1 MGDRS
6 RTENAVM
13 ADRSGPAPGIQ
24 DPKRLPMTVKGVKS
38 DALDFPGEAHRL
50 SGLEGS
56 MTILSL
62 TVAAAVLV
70 AGAQTPAGELAG
82 RWEGRISAG
91 GQSLRIVLNVD
102 AVGGATL
109 DSPDQG
115 VNGLPVSGLSV
126 TGGVVRFSIPAA
138 GGAFEGA
145 LADGGR
151 TLNGVLTQ
159 GGASLPLVFSR
170 VLELTPS
177 APPPSL
183 APEPV
188 AAARPQTP
196 QAPFPYRSEDVVI
209 PTPTPGVQLAGT
221 LTLPEGAGPFP
232 AVLLITGS
240 GQQDRDETVFGHKPF
255 LVLADALSRRGVA
268 VLRVD
273 DRGVG
278 GSTGP
283 AATAT
288 SADFAIDAGA
298 SFAFLEARPEI
309 APDRVGLIGHSEG
322 GTIAPLV
329 AQADP
334 RVAFIVMI
342 AGPAVS
348 GGDLLVEQSRAIQQA
363 SGVAPAVVDGNVAI
377 QSRIM
382 RAVAADADRPEAAI
396 AAVDAILAEAGQP
409 PAQRQA
415 VAAQLLAPWTRWFIA
430 HDPQPALSALRI
442 PVLAIYGGK
451 DTQVPAAQNAA
462 ALRATLASAEI
473 VVLPNLNHLMQP
485 ATTGLV
491 AEYGA
496 IATTFDASALTA
508 IVNWVAER

>member
-1 MGDRS
+1 
-6 RTENAVM
+6 
-13 ADRSGPAPGIQ
+13 
-24 DPKRLPMTVKGVKS
+24 
-38 DALDFPGEAHRL
+38 
-50 SGLEGS
+50 

-62 TVAAAVLV
+62 TVTAAVAL
-70 AGAQTPAGELAG
+70 AGAQVPAGDLAG
-82 RWEGRISAG
+82 RWEGRITVGS
-91 GQSLRIVLNVD
+91 QSLRIVLNVD
-102 AVGGATL
+102 AAGGATI

-115 VNGLPVSGLSV
+115 ANGLAVNGLTLQ
-126 TGGVVRFSIPAA
+126 GGVVRFAIPAA
-138 GGAFEGA
+138 GGNFEGT
-145 LADGGR
+145 LTDGGR
-151 TLNGVLTQ
+151 TLTGVLTQ
-159 GGASLPLVFSR
+159 GGASLPLVLSR

-177 APPPSL
+177 APPPVT
-183 APEPV
+183 APQPV
-188 AAARPQTP
+188 SDARPQTP

-221 LTLPEGAGPFP
+221 LTVPQGAGPFP

-283 AATAT
+283 VTTAT
-288 SADFAIDAGA
+288 SADFAVDAGA
-298 SFAFLEARPEI
+298 AFAFLETRPEI
-309 APDRVGLIGHSEG
+309 ARDRVGLIGHSEG

-334 RVAFIVMI
+334 RVAFIVLI

-348 GGDLLVEQSRAIQQA
+348 GGDLLVEQSRAIQKA
-363 SGVAPAVVDGNVAI
+363 SGIAPAMVEGNVAI

-382 RAVAADADRPEAAI
+382 RAVAAHADSAEAAT

-409 PAQRQA
+409 QVQRQA
-415 VAAQLLAPWTRWFIA
+415 VAAQLVAPWTRWFIA
-430 HDPQPALSALRI
+430 HDPAPSLAALPI

-451 DTQVPAAQNAA
+451 DVQVPAEQNAA
-462 ALRATLASAEI
+462 ALRALLPSAEV

-485 ATTGLV
+485 ATTGLP
-491 AEYGA
+491 AEYQT
-496 IATTFDASALTA
+496 IETTFDPSALTA
-508 IVNWVAER
+508 IVDWVAVR